1 MVTGHLAI
9 EGRSGV
15 IASSVPAFRP
25 SLVDETGLVSLA
37 RCSVRDTSLAMRMA
51 IIASMALFSLMAV
64 SASADEAKI
73 RVGAI
78 DAVLTIPADVERPP
92 VALLIAG
99 SGSTDHDGNGP
110 QMKPA
115 TLKKLSDQLVARNVA
130 TLRYD
135 KRGAGGW
142 KPEFGRPEDFRF
154 KDYVDDAAALVN
166 YLRASG
172 KFSKITLAG
181 HSEGGLVAILTAR
194 RVPVDRLVL
203 LATAARRQGDLLKAQ
218 LEKKLAP
225 DVFQP
230 IAKAIDDIMA
240 GGIVDP
246 TPPALSIPPS
256 MQPGI
261 ASAFTEDP
269 VPPLKLIEQ
278 PTLIVAGGRD
288 RQVARVDFA
297 ALSAASSTAR
307 TLWLP
312 DMNHVLVDVADE
324 ADDQAAY
331 NQSERPLDK
340 ELIDAV
346 AAFILATDAGKMP

>member
-1 MVTGHLAI
+1 MRIWPILGALAI
-9 EGRSGV
+9 LSLSGM
-15 IASSVPAFRP
+15 
-25 SLVDETGLVSLA
+25 TG
-37 RCSVRDTSLAMRMA
+37 T
-51 IIASMALFSLMAV
+51 
-64 SASADEAKI
+64 ASADETKI

-78 DAVLTIPADVERPP
+78 DAVLTIPPDVERPP
-92 VALLIAG
+92 VVLLIAG

-110 QMKPA
+110 QIKPA
-115 TLKKLSDQLVARNVA
+115 TLKKLSEQLVARNIA

-154 KDYVDDAAALVN
+154 KDYVDDATALVN
-166 YLRASG
+166 YLRSSG
-172 KFSKITLAG
+172 KFSKVDLVG

-218 LEKKLAP
+218 LEKKQLAP
-225 DVFQP
+225 DVLEP
-230 IAKAIDDIMA
+230 ITKAIDAIMA
-240 GGIVDP
+240 GQIVDP
-246 TPPALSIPPS
+246 PPPGLSIPPS

-269 VPPLKLIEQ
+269 VDPLKLIEQ
-278 PTLIVAGGRD
+278 PTLIVGGGRD
-288 RQVARVDFA
+288 RQVARLDFI
-297 ALSAASSTAR
+297 ALSAASPAPK

-324 ADDQAAY
+324 ADDLQAY
-331 NQSERPLDK
+331 NQPERPLDTAM
-340 ELIDAV
+340 IDAV
-346 AAFILATDAGKMP
+346 TAFILANDAR

>member
-1 MVTGHLAI
+1 
-9 EGRSGV
+9 
-15 IASSVPAFRP
+15 
-25 SLVDETGLVSLA
+25 
-37 RCSVRDTSLAMRMA
+37 MRA
-51 IIASMALFSLMAV
+51 KTIIAALAAFGLFAMTV
-64 SASADEAKI
+64 NASADETRI

-78 DAVLTIPADVERPP
+78 DAVLTVPSDVERPP

-110 QMKPA
+110 QVKPA
-115 TLKKLSDQLVARNVA
+115 TLKKLAEQLAARKIA

-166 YLRASG
+166 YLRSSE
-172 KFSKITLAG
+172 KFSKVILVG

-218 LEKKLAP
+218 LEKTIAP
-225 DVFQP
+225 DAFKPV
-230 IAKAIDDIMA
+230 AAAIDAIMA
-240 GGIVDP
+240 GQVVDP
-246 TPPALSIPPS
+246 PPGLSIPPS

-269 VPPLKLIEQ
+269 IDPLKRIEQ
-278 PTLIVAGGRD
+278 PTLIVGGGRD
-288 RQVARVDFA
+288 RQVVRLDFA
-297 ALSAASSTAR
+297 ALTAASPVAKAV
-307 TLWLP
+307 WLP
-312 DMNHVLVDVADE
+312 DMDHVLVDVSDE
-324 ADDQAAY
+324 ADDLVAY
-331 NQSERPLDK
+331 NQPERPLDPD
-340 ELIDAV
+340 LVDSV
-346 AAFILATDAGKMP
+346 AAFISASEAR